1 MINTNTLVFTAA
13 IHQMEDWIAFLED
26 CKEEGSGEPEEM
38 ISFLQAQIITIIEA
52 QSFYSLPARC

>member
-38 ISFLQAQIITIIEA
+38 ISFLQGQIKTIIEA

>member
-1 MINTNTLVFTAA
+1 
-13 IHQMEDWIAFLED
+13 MEDWIAFLED

-38 ISFLQAQIITIIEA
+38 ISFLQGQIKTIIEA